1 MRFDA
6 IIRAQLA
13 DDVVQEFGAV
23 EVARVAAATAAG
35 KQVGDAGKLV
45 RVLRDMLAA
54 VEKSVESD
62 KDVMEKVQVVGIQNV
77 GFKMNVWTMHMLG
90 RNVAVLHRGHGR
102 CVPMTVEE
110 FGKVVDVMR
119 GVVRA
124 KRIVQRSMEAVMEW
138 NEERRRREE
147 DEL

>member
-1 MRFDA
+1 M
-6 IIRAQLA
+6 
-13 DDVVQEFGAV
+13 VQEFGAI
-23 EVARVAAATAAG
+23 EVARVTAATAAG
-35 KQVGDAGKLV
+35 KQEGDAGKLV

-54 VEKSVESD
+54 VERAVQGD

-102 CVPMTVEE
+102 CVPMSVEE
-110 FGKVVDVMR
+110 FGKVLDVMR
-119 GVVRA
+119 AVVRA
-124 KRIVQRSMEAVMEW
+124 KWIVQRSMGAVVEW
-138 NEERRRREE
+138 NEERRGREE